1 MCTWNAGKGGNSE
14 ATPVVGLA
22 SAELNAVEFA
32 RRRLGIEPDERQAAV
47 LMSEAKRGIL
57 NCTRQWGKSTMAAA
71 KAVYRAF
78 TRPGSMVLVASP
90 SKRQSGEFLMKAS
103 GMVRLLR
110 LPVRRDGS
118 NEMSLAFANGS
129 RIVGVPG
136 LEKTVRGFS
145 KVSMLLIDEA
155 ARVEDEMYHA
165 LRPMLAVGGGD
176 LWLMSTPF
184 GKRGFFYDEWSHG
197 GKEWERF
204 RVRATECP
212 RIPKEFLE
220 DERRRRKGMFEQEY
234 MTEFVADDVSVFDR
248 DVVER
253 AVDPKV
259 KPLALRLKFGTST
272 WDPARK

>member
-165 LRPMLAVGGGD
+165 LRP
-176 LWLMSTPF
+176 
-184 GKRGFFYDEWSHG
+184 
-197 GKEWERF
+197 
-204 RVRATECP
+204 TECP

-220 DERRRRKGMFEQEY
+220 EERRRRKGMFEQEY

>member
-14 ATPVVGLA
+14 ATPVVGVVQE
-22 SAELNAVEFA
+22 ELNAVEFA

-145 KVSMLLIDEA
+145 AVSMLLIDEA

-165 LRPMLAVGGGD
+165 LRP
-176 LWLMSTPF
+176 
-184 GKRGFFYDEWSHG
+184 
-197 GKEWERF
+197 
-204 RVRATECP
+204 TECP

-272 WDPARK
+272 WDPAR

>member
-1 MCTWNAGKGGNSE
+1 
-14 ATPVVGLA
+14 
-22 SAELNAVEFA
+22 
-32 RRRLGIEPDERQAAV
+32 
-47 LMSEAKRGIL
+47 
-57 NCTRQWGKSTMAAA
+57 
-71 KAVYRAF
+71 
-78 TRPGSMVLVASP
+78 
-90 SKRQSGEFLMKAS
+90 
-103 GMVRLLR
+103 
-110 LPVRRDGS
+110 
-118 NEMSLAFANGS
+118 MSLAFANGS

-145 KVSMLLIDEA
+145 AVSMLLIDEA

-165 LRPMLAVGGGD
+165 LRP
-176 LWLMSTPF
+176 
-184 GKRGFFYDEWSHG
+184 
-197 GKEWERF
+197 
-204 RVRATECP
+204 TECP

>member
-14 ATPVVGLA
+14 ATPVVGVVQE
-22 SAELNAVEFA
+22 ELNAVEFA

-145 KVSMLLIDEA
+145 AVSMLLIDEA

-165 LRPMLAVGGGD
+165 LRP
-176 LWLMSTPF
+176 
-184 GKRGFFYDEWSHG
+184 
-197 GKEWERF
+197 
-204 RVRATECP
+204 TECP